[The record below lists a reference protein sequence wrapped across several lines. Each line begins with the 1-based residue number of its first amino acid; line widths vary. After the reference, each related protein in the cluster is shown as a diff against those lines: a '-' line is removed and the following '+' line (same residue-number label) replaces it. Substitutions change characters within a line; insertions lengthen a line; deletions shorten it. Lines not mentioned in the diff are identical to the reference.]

1 MRRLDRYVLAELL
14 RVFGFFSLVMVA
26 VYWVNQA
33 ALLFGFL
40 IRDGQPVRIF
50 AEFTAL
56 GLPFLVAAVLP
67 ISTFAA
73 AVYVALGLLRS
84 SEITVMQAAGLSPFR
99 LLRPVLVFGLSVAA
113 FLMVLTNLLV
123 PLSQEQLSAR
133 RGEVAGDIAATLLRP
148 GTFLH
153 PAEGM
158 TLFISQ
164 ITPEGMLRGL
174 HVVDRRDPNT
184 AVDYSARMAL
194 LVPDR
199 EGPKLVMVDGIAQV
213 LTHPTED
220 RDQVSIVRFADFTL
234 EIGARTQSGAR
245 ARAINEVPSAELWA
259 APAAITQETGV
270 SDTRLAHE
278 RLVRLIEPLSAISA
292 AILGFSVILAAGFSR
307 MGLWRPVVAGVLVM
321 AVAQGLGNVI
331 SGQSMRFDWAHWAL
345 PLPGLIL
352 LGAGLGAIAHA
363 MRPRRMRPR

>member
-1 MRRLDRYVLAELL
+1 LDRYVLAELL

-40 IRDGQPVRIF
+40 VRDGQPVRIF

-99 LLRPVLVFGLSVAA
+99 LLRPVVVFGLSVSA

-123 PLSQEQLSAR
+123 PLSQEQLSFR
-133 RGEVAGDIAATLLRP
+133 RGEVAGDIVATLLRP

-158 TLFISQ
+158 TLFITQ

-174 HVVDRRDPNT
+174 HVVDRRDPDT

-199 EGPKLVMVDGIAQV
+199 AGPKLVMVDGIAQV
-213 LTHPTED
+213 LTSPEAA
-220 RDQVSIVRFADFTL
+220 RDQISVVRFADFTL
-234 EIGARTQSGAR
+234 DIGARSAPQDR
-245 ARAINEVPSAELWA
+245 ARALAEVPSGELWA
-259 APAAITQETGV
+259 TSDAVLAETRA
-270 SDTRLAHE
+270 SPTHLAHE
-278 RLVRLIEPLSAISA
+278 RLVRIIEPLSAISA
-292 AILGFSVILAAGFSR
+292 AILGFAVILAAGFTR
-307 MGLWRPVVAGVLVM
+307 LGLWRPVVAGVLVM
-321 AVAQGLGNVI
+321 ALAQGLGNAI
-331 SGQSMRFDWAHWAL
+331 AGQSMRFDWAHWAL
-345 PLPGLIL
+345 PLPGLML
-352 LGAGLGAIAHA
+352 LGAGLGGLAHA
-363 MRPRRMRPR
+363 MRQRRGRRP